1 MLAVK
6 MMKKDAIRILCDHFT
21 NPKHKPFPKCKP
33 ILFIIYIDPTPMDL
47 AVQFQDKEILK
58 LLVAAKHKIKQY
70 DFESLK

>member
-1 MLAVK
+1 
-6 MMKKDAIRILCDHFT
+6 
-21 NPKHKPFPKCKP
+21 
-33 ILFIIYIDPTPMDL
+33 MDL